1 MPNQEFPLSAADGK
15 VPSTDPQTHTG
26 TAVPSGPADM
36 AADATDITPTASPVS
51 MTPAQFSQALADLGL
66 TQADYARLI
75 DVSQKT
81 IWTWTSGRTA
91 VPKLASEHLG
101 VLLALQGIHRRFLGH

>member
-1 MPNQEFPLSAADGK
+1 MTAADSKGS
-15 VPSTDPQTHTG
+15 STDPQGNTCN
-26 TAVPSGPADM
+26 AAPESPAGL
-36 AADATDITPTASPVS
+36 ATDATETTPTASPAS
-51 MTPAQFSQALADLGL
+51 MTPSQFSQALTDLGL

-101 VLLALQGIHRRFLGH
+101 VLLALQGIRRRFLGQ